1 MAKEKRKMRI
11 QCANKINKM
20 YTNSVF
26 RGKVK
31 NLFKTVTIFKGFMTL
46 IIEKVR

>member
-11 QCANKINKM
+11 QCTNKIKKM
-20 YTNSVF
+20 YINSVF

-31 NLFKTVTIFKGFMTL
+31 EMFKTVAIFKGYMTL
-46 IIEKVR
+46 MVE